1 MDENDL
7 NHLRDLAEKSSLKRL
22 QDLLEELPDRPQRQ
36 DSTGT
41 QLRDLHSVAN
51 KLGMYDAA
59 DALKNA
65 FFQNDEQ

>member
-1 MDENDL
+1 MDKDG
-7 NHLRDLAEKSSLKRL
+7 LKRL
-22 QDLLEELPDRPQRQ
+22 QNLLEELPNKPQRQ
-36 DSTGT
+36 DSTGR

-65 FFQNDEQ
+65 FFQNDD

>member
-1 MDENDL
+1 MDKEG
-7 NHLRDLAEKSSLKRL
+7 LKRL
-22 QDLLEELPDRPQRQ
+22 QNLLEELPNKPQRQ
-36 DSTGT
+36 DSTGR

-65 FFQNDEQ
+65 FFQNDD